1 MRRAVPRGDF
11 LRTTIANFFFF
22 LNFASFFLLPL
33 HIKALGGNER
43 TVGAVMGCS
52 GLASLL
58 ILPIV
63 GLTIDRFGRRR
74 FLLLGATGMM
84 LAALS
89 FLFVTEIGPVM
100 FALRLLQGVSFAAAF
115 TATTTLAAELAP
127 REQRAQALGL
137 FGLSTLLTHAIA
149 PTLGE
154 EIVRRSGFYTLFA
167 MASVYT
173 AISIVLAL
181 RLPAGTSH
189 AGDENAAPA
198 RLTSMHWI
206 IAATTLLAGMGFGCV
221 MTFIPTFVR
230 DSGLGRVGFFYGA
243 YTSTAILCRIAGAGL
258 SDSLG
263 RRRVI
268 MPTLLALAG
277 SIFALSFVHELW
289 SLVLV
294 GMLFGSAQGIVY
306 PTLHA
311 VLVDQSSDA
320 QLGRS
325 QALFNGAFNL
335 GVTISSFVFGVVA
348 HQAGYGPMF
357 ALAALTP
364 AAACLVFYLFAPT
377 APLIRAPAEPV
388 LDAEHP

>member
-33 HIKALGGNER
+33 HIKALGGDER
-43 TVGAVMGCS
+43 TVGAVMGMS

-58 ILPIV
+58 ILPAV
-63 GLTIDRFGRRR
+63 GLTMDRFGRRR
-74 FLLLGATGMM
+74 FLLLGAAGMTVASVSFM
-84 LAALS
+84 FIDHIGVAL
-89 FLFVTEIGPVM
+89 

-115 TATTTLAAELAP
+115 TATTTFAAEFAP

-149 PTLGE
+149 PSLGE
-154 EIVRRSGFYTLFA
+154 EIIQRFGFRTLFA
-167 MASVYT
+167 MTTVYT
-173 AISIVLAL
+173 SVVIVLAL
-181 RLPAGTSH
+181 RLPSGVVRSGGEH
-189 AGDENAAPA
+189 AEPV
-198 RLTSMHWI
+198 RLSGLHWI
-206 IAATTLLAGMGFGCV
+206 IGATTGLAGMGFGCV

-230 DSGLGRVGFFYGA
+230 DSGLGRVGFFYAA

-258 SDSLG
+258 SDSFG

-268 MPTLLALAG
+268 MPTLLALAA
-277 SIFALSFVHELW
+277 SIFALSFVHDLLL
-289 SLVLV
+289 LVLA
-294 GMLFGSAQGIVY
+294 GMLFGGAQGISY

-311 VLVDQSSDA
+311 YLVDQTSEA

-325 QALFNGAFNL
+325 QALFNGSFNL

-348 HQAGYGPMF
+348 HQAGYGTMF
-357 ALAALTP
+357 ALASLTP
-364 AAACLVFYLFAPT
+364 VAACLVFYLFAHTPP
-377 APLIRAPAEPV
+377 AVHSAVPL
-388 LDAEHP
+388 LDIEHP

>member
-22 LNFASFFLLPL
+22 LNFASFFLFPL
-33 HIKALGGNER
+33 HIKALGGDER

-58 ILPIV
+58 VLPAV
-63 GLTIDRFGRRR
+63 GMTIDRFGRRR

-84 LAALS
+84 IAS
-89 FLFVTEIGPVM
+89 VCFLFVREIGVAM

-154 EIVRRSGFYTLFA
+154 EIIHRFGFNTLFA

-173 AISIVLAL
+173 AVSIVLAL
-181 RLPAGTSH
+181 GLPASSTSPLDGT
-189 AGDENAAPA
+189 AAPA
-198 RLTSMHWI
+198 RLTSMHWVI
-206 IAATTLLAGMGFGCV
+206 GVTTGLAGMGFGCV

-268 MPTLLALAG
+268 IPTLLALAG
-277 SIFALSFVHELW
+277 SIFALSFVHDLW
-289 SLVLV
+289 MLVLA

-311 VLVDQSSDA
+311 FLVDQSSDA

-325 QALFNGAFNL
+325 QALFNGAFNF

-357 ALAALTP
+357 ALASLTP
-364 AAACLVFYLFAPT
+364 AAACLVFYLFARD
-377 APLIRAPAEPV
+377 APVVHAPVPL